1 MEQLGATQIWAR
13 EAVTPRGRLVYAAAV
28 SAGQGH
34 RGAPGR
40 GGSRERVTGAAC
52 TSGSARRRRAPSRE
66 PFGPLHPR
74 GYAGRFS
81 VSELRY
87 RPIRVLR
94 ELNLQ
99 QQLE

>member
-1 MEQLGATQIWAR
+1 MEQLGAHPNMGAR
-13 EAVTPRGRLVYAAAV
+13 GGNAAGSPRLRGRCIRGAGAPRGAR
-28 SAGQGH
+28 
-34 RGAPGR
+34 
-40 GGSRERVTGAAC
+40 
-52 TSGSARRRRAPSRE
+52 ARRQPGARYRRGVHLRAPAERRLE